1 MSRFNQENK
10 PMVISFDGEVN
21 DDIEFEYIDDINMGH
36 GSCSATINGE
46 FFMFGGSNKK
56 TKVSQ
61 FNPRE
66 IFNKNQ

>member
-21 DDIEFEYIDDINMGH
+21 DDIEFEYIDDIDMGF
-36 GSCSATINGE
+36 GSCSTTINGE
-46 FFMFGGSNKK
+46 FFMFGGNIEK

-61 FNPRE
+61 FIPRE